1 MLDSLYTSTE
11 EQLEDED
18 FDDYNLVFDHN
29 G

>member
-18 FDDYNLVFDHN
+18 LDDYNLVFDHN